1 MTAKTAGTTQG
12 PAFAKASAIFPTQK
26 DEAVAHYALERLT
39 NKVLAGEYR
48 TKSPSEELLAR
59 EIEKARKKLRKVPG
73 GLRR

>member
-39 NKVLAGEYR
+39 NKVLAREPYSAAVIL
-48 TKSPSEELLAR
+48 KIMLLPNFHS
-59 EIEKARKKLRKVPG
+59 PG
-73 GLRR
+73 GQ